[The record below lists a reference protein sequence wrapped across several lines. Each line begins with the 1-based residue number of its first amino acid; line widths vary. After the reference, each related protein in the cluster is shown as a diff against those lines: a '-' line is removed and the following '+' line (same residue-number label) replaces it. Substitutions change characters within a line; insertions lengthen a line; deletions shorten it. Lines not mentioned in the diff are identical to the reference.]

1 MTDDQDVR
9 LAYTD
14 NPALRHLKQLG
25 WISRRALRAHQEKV
39 AAEAALET
47 RTDAPAPDA
56 PHHAWVDKALLR
68 GIPVTGAGVGGA
80 SRYTRPGDCTRCARM
95 GRRCPACA
103 SERRNEN
110 GPRS

>member
-1 MTDDQDVR
+1 MTEDLDVR

-47 RTDAPAPDA
+47 REVETVA
-56 PHHAWVDKALLR
+56 PHLAWIDKALLR
-68 GIPVTGAGVGGA
+68 GIPITGAGVGGA
-80 SRYTRPGDCTRCARM
+80 SRYTRPGDCTTCARM

-103 SERRNEN
+103 AERRR
-110 GPRS
+110 GD